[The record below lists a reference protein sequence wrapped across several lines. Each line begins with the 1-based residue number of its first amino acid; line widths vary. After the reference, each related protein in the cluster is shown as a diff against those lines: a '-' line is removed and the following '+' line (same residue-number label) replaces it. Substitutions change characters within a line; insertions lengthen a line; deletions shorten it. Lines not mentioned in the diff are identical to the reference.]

1 VTPASDIKVL
11 LSVGMGAWPFG
22 TPDGEQFWR
31 LIDRAE
37 VLELDSVWL
46 SDRVVTQAGAR
57 GFILDPTVAMAA
69 VAGRTRRLKLGTSIY
84 VLPLRNPVI
93 AAKELATL
101 DFLSGGRL
109 LLAVGVGDEDERA
122 YHACGVPKAE
132 RGGRLDEAIPLLRR
146 LWQEPSVTHQG
157 RYFQLDAVAVDPKP
171 LGPMP
176 IWLGG
181 RSDAA
186 YRRIGRLCDGWLPS
200 TITPDEVADGIRR
213 IQAYAAEADREV
225 EEDHFGGVLGFCVA
239 DSVEQARRIAAP
251 YLLRRREDHPPE
263 AFAALGTV
271 SECLGAIERYVQAG
285 ASKFVLRPA
294 VPPEAAGEQIEA
306 LAELQRAFA

>member
-1 VTPASDIKVL
+1 MKIRIGL
-11 LSVGMGAWPFG
+11 GLG
-22 TPDGEQFWR
+22 TAGLRADETFAELVDG
-31 LIDRAE
+31 
-37 VLELDSVWL
+37 LEELGLDSLWL
-46 SDRVVTQAGAR
+46 SERLTSETLDAVVGLRFA
-57 GFILDPTVAMAA
+57 
-69 VAGRTRRLKLGTSIY
+69 AGRTRRLKLGTSIY
-84 VLPLRNPVI
+84 VLPLRSPVV

-122 YHACGVPKAE
+122 YRACGVPKAE

-146 LWQEPSVTHQG
+146 LGQEPSVTHHG
-157 RYFQLDAVAVDPKP
+157 RYFDLDQVAVDPKP
-171 LGPMP
+171 VGPMP

-200 TITPDEVADGIRR
+200 TTTPDEVADGIRR
-213 IQAYAAEADREV
+213 IQAHAAEAGREV
-225 EEDHFGGVLGFCVA
+225 EEDHFGAVLGFCVA
-239 DSVEQARRIAAP
+239 PSAEQARRVAAP
-251 YLLRRREDHPPE
+251 YLLRRREDQPPE
-263 AFAALGTV
+263 AFAALGTL
-271 SECLGAIERYVQAG
+271 SECQAVVERYVRAG

-294 VPPEAAGEQIEA
+294 APPEAAEEQLEA